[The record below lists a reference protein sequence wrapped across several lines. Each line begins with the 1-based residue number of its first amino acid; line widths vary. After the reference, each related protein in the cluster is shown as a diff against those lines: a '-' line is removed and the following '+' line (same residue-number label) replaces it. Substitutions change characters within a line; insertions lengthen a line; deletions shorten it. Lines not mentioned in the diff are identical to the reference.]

1 MHVCF
6 LCNAISTNPDMEK
19 CYYIQTNLYYQVKD
33 HKTLTKNYNE
43 PNVTR
48 DVQDRERDRLR
59 EVASKNRCM
68 EAISVGIS
76 HTILKVYLLL
86 IITISLG

>member
-1 MHVCF
+1 
-6 LCNAISTNPDMEK
+6 MEK
-19 CYYIQTNLYYQVKD
+19 CYYIQTNLYDQVKD

-59 EVASKNRCM
+59 EVASKKPMHGSNICGHFTHNTQ
-68 EAISVGIS
+68 S
-76 HTILKVYLLL
+76 LL
-86 IITISLG
+86 IAGHNHFAWLNTSGYLP